1 MIFDLFF
8 MDSEYNMEYVLGIK
22 IDEELVLEREIE
34 RESVLGRD

>member
-8 MDSEYNMEYVLGIK
+8 LDSEYDMEYVLGID
-22 IDEELVLEREIE
+22 IDEELVLEREIV